1 MDVSESTPL
10 AKPIEGFLLIDKP
23 AGITSHDVVNR
34 VRRLFG
40 LKRVGHGGTLDPLAT
55 GLLILMLGSYT
66 RKADCFLGA
75 DKTYLA
81 TLSLGVTTDTEDA
94 QGKILQI
101 REVGPFPA
109 GRIEQVCGRFVGDIE
124 QRVPAYSAVRIG
136 GRRSYELARSGKPIP
151 PRSRQVSVRE
161 LKILAYRHPEVDLKI
176 SCSKGTYI
184 RTLCADIGDK
194 LGCGAHMKSLR
205 RIRIGAVTIDRA
217 VKLDEAGQKDIL
229 SCLP

>member
-1 MDVSESTPL
+1 MAPL
-10 AKPIEGFLLIDKP
+10 YKPIEGFLLIDKP

-55 GLLILMLGSYT
+55 GLLILMLGPYT
-66 RKADCFLGA
+66 RKAADFLGA

-81 TLSLGVTTDTEDA
+81 TLSLGITTDTEDA
-94 QGKILQI
+94 QGKVLQT
-101 REVGPFPA
+101 REAEFFSP
-109 GRIEQVCGRFVGDIE
+109 GRIEEICGQFVGDIE

-151 PRSRQVSVRE
+151 SRSRRVSVHE
-161 LKILAYRHPEVDLKI
+161 LKVLAYRHPEVDLKVA
-176 SCSKGTYI
+176 CSKGTYV
-184 RTLCADIGDK
+184 RTLCADIGES

-217 VKLDEAGQKDIL
+217 VKLDEAGQKDLL